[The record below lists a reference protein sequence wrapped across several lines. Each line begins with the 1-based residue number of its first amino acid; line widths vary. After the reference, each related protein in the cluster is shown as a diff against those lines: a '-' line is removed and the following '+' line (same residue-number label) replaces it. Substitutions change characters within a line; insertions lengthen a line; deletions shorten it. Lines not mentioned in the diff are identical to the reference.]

1 MTQDLKKTEDMM
13 QQKEQPETEKV
24 SESILSK
31 KDVNKLFFR
40 WYMLCE
46 MSNSFER
53 LQSLAFCSAI
63 SPALKKLY
71 PDKERLSD
79 ALTRHLQFFNTE
91 GIFGA
96 VIHGSTLAMEEEK
109 SKGVDIPGEMIT
121 NVKTGLMGAMAGI
134 GDTLTWGTIRPI
146 LLGLAA
152 SFAMQGSALGV
163 VFPFIFVV
171 ITYIL
176 GNYLCNMGYSLGKES
191 VKTFL
196 AGGLIKDVIYGA
208 GILGVFMMGALAAN
222 YVNVSTPFTFFIG
235 EEEFVIQD
243 MLDSIILGI
252 LPLAAVMG
260 TYIYLKKHQYK
271 ILHVLLVIV
280 AICLV
285 GSLIGIL

>member
-1 MTQDLKKTEDMM
+1 
-13 QQKEQPETEKV
+13 
-24 SESILSK
+24 
-31 KDVNKLFFR
+31 
-40 WYMLCE
+40 
-46 MSNSFER
+46 
-53 LQSLAFCSAI
+53 
-63 SPALKKLY
+63 
-71 PDKERLSD
+71 
-79 ALTRHLQFFNTE
+79 
-91 GIFGA
+91 
-96 VIHGSTLAMEEEK
+96 MEEEK

-243 MLDSIILGI
+243 MLDSIILES
-252 LPLAAVMG
+252 
-260 TYIYLKKHQYK
+260 
-271 ILHVLLVIV
+271 
-280 AICLV
+280 CLCRSHGNIHIFEKAPV
-285 GSLIGIL
+285 